1 MTLAEITQFRT
12 RRSRSATRR
21 PLDVMKLIR
30 LAVWVGFVVLLVLA

>member
-12 RRSRSATRR
+12 RQEKSATRTW
-21 PLDVMKLIR
+21 DWMKLIR

>member
-12 RRSRSATRR
+12 RRSRSATR
-21 PLDVMKLIR
+21 PLDWMKLIR